1 MTTDEAVIAKTVE
14 VNTLF
19 PVFLKPDKLNILLVG
34 GGYVAMEK
42 LEAIFGNCP
51 NANVKLVG
59 REVSAEIKNFADKRS
74 IPFEERAFTE
84 TDLLERDLVIVA
96 IDDKQVGRHIHQLC
110 KSRNLLVNVADTPP
124 LCDFYLSSVVQKGN
138 LKIAIS
144 TNGKSPTVAKRVKE
158 VLNETFPAEIDQVLT
173 NMTQI
178 RQKLNGDFSDK
189 VKQLNQITFSLVN
202 DQKPEKEQPAKVKIT
217 RPVTITFAI
226 LSAIALMILGHVLF
240 TYLSYERILNVQDWV
255 SAQFNQQLL
264 LYMLGGFT
272 ASLIDGACG
281 MAYGVT
287 STTFLLTL
295 GIPPAAASASV
306 HASEVFNTGAAGLM
320 HWRSGNVNF
329 KLFKKLLIPGI
340 IGAVAGATILSS
352 LHQYSQYLKPVVGCY
367 TLFLGVLIIRKA
379 LNKTRTTAKIKRI
392 GLLAGIGGLLDA
404 IGGGGWGPIVTTGL
418 IAGGRNV
425 RYTIGTST
433 LTKGCVAFT
442 SAVTFILLIGLHH
455 FQVILGLVLGGM
467 IAAPIAVR
475 ISNKLPIKTL
485 LLFVGVVVILVSLRI
500 VSTVFFK

>member
-1 MTTDEAVIAKTVE
+1 METPEIIAPKAVE

-19 PVFLKPDKLNILLVG
+19 PVFLKPDKLDILLIG

-42 LEAIFGNCP
+42 LQAIFGNCP
-51 NANVKLVG
+51 AANVKLVG
-59 REVSAEIKNFADKRS
+59 REVSAEIKEYARKRS
-74 IPFEERAFTE
+74 ICIEERAFAE
-84 TDLLERDLVIVA
+84 DDLLERDLAIVA
-96 IDDKQVGRHIHQLC
+96 IDDKQMSRQIYQFC
-110 KSRNLLVNVADTPP
+110 KARNLLVNVADTPE

-158 VLNETFPAEIDQVLT
+158 VLNETFPSEIDEVLT

-189 VKQLNQITFSLVN
+189 VKQLNQITSGLVN
-202 DQKPEKEQPAKVKIT
+202 GSAQKEQPAKVKVTGPIAIT
-217 RPVTITFAI
+217 LAI
-226 LSAIALMILGHVLF
+226 LSAIGLMILGHLLF
-240 TYLSYERILNVQDWV
+240 VFFAGKGILIAQNWIT
-255 SAQFNQQLL
+255 AQFNQQLL
-264 LYMLGGFT
+264 LYMLGGFV

-287 STTFLLTL
+287 STTFLLSL

-320 HWRSGNVNF
+320 HWKSGNVNL
-329 KLFKKLLIPGI
+329 KLFKTLLIPGI
-340 IGAVAGATILSS
+340 IGAVTGATILSS
-352 LHQYSQYLKPVVGCY
+352 LHEYSHFIKPIVGCY

-379 LNKTRTTAKIKRI
+379 LNKSRSKTKIKKI
-392 GLLAGIGGLLDA
+392 GWLAGFGGLLDA

-418 IAGGRNV
+418 IAGGRNP
-425 RYTIGTST
+425 RYTIGSST

-442 SAVTFILLIGLHH
+442 SAITFIILIGLHH
-455 FQVILGLVLGGM
+455 FQVILGLVLGGL

-475 ISNKLPIKTL
+475 ISNKLPVKTL
-485 LLFVGVVVILVSLRI
+485 MLFVGVIVILVSLRI
-500 VSTVFFK
+500 ISTLFF

>member
-1 MTTDEAVIAKTVE
+1 MEADVATGKAVE

-19 PVFLKPDKLNILLVG
+19 PVFLKPDKLDTLLVG

-42 LEAIFGNCP
+42 LEAIFGNSP
-51 NANVKLVG
+51 TARVQIIG
-59 REVSAEIKNFADKRS
+59 REISTEIKEFAGKRS
-74 IPFEERAFTE
+74 IPFEERAFE
-84 TDLLERDLVIVA
+84 ENDLLEKDLVIVA
-96 IDDKQVGRHIHQLC
+96 IDDKSTSRYIYQLC
-110 KSRNLLVNVADTPP
+110 KSRKILVNVADTPD

-158 VLNETFPAEIDQVLT
+158 VLNETFPAEINDVLT

-189 VKQLNQITFSLVN
+189 VKQLNEITSGLVN
-202 DQKPEKEQPAKVKIT
+202 EQQQPAKVKIT

-226 LSAIALMILGHVLF
+226 LSAIALMILGHLIF

-442 SAVTFILLIGLHH
+442 SAVTFIILIGLHH
-455 FQVILGLVLGGM
+455 FQVILGLILGGM

-475 ISNKLPIKTL
+475 ISNKLPVKTL
-485 LLFVGVVVILVSLRI
+485 MLFVGGVVILVSLRI
-500 VSTVFFK
+500 ISTLFFK

>member
-1 MTTDEAVIAKTVE
+1 MTTEDAATVKAVE

-19 PVFLKPDKLNILLVG
+19 PVFLKPEKLDTLLVG

-42 LEAIFGNCP
+42 LQAIFGNCP
-51 NANVKLVG
+51 TANVQIIG
-59 REVSAEIKNFADKRS
+59 REISAEIKEFAAKRS
-74 IPFEERAFTE
+74 IPLEERAFTE
-84 TDLLERDLVIVA
+84 TDLIEKDMVIVA
-96 IDDKQVGRHIHQLC
+96 IDDKQTSRQIYQLC
-110 KSRNLLVNVADTPP
+110 KSRNLLVNVADTPD

-158 VLNETFPAEIDQVLT
+158 VLNETFPAEIDDVLT

-189 VKQLNQITFSLVN
+189 VKQLNEITSGLLNN
-202 DQKPEKEQPAKVKIT
+202 DQPAKVKIT
-217 RPVTITFAI
+217 RPVAITFAV
-226 LSAIALMILGHVLF
+226 LSAIGLMILGHVLF
-240 TYLSYERILNVQDWV
+240 TYLSYERILNVQDWL
-255 SAQFNQQLL
+255 SAQFNKQLL
-264 LYMLGGFT
+264 LYMLGGFV

-287 STTFLLTL
+287 STTFLLSL

-306 HASEVFNTGAAGLM
+306 HASEVFNNGASGLM
-320 HWRSGNVNF
+320 HWKSGNVNF

-340 IGAVAGATILSS
+340 IGAVTGATILSS
-352 LHQYSQYLKPVVGCY
+352 LHQYSHYLKPVVGCY

-379 LNKTRTTAKIKRI
+379 LNKTRPAKKIKRI
-392 GLLAGIGGLLDA
+392 GLLAGLGGLLDA

-433 LTKGCVAFT
+433 LTKACVAFT
-442 SAVTFILLIGLHH
+442 SALTFILLIGLHH

-475 ISNKLPIKTL
+475 ISNKLPVKTL
-485 LLFVGVVVILVSLRI
+485 MLFVGVVVILVSLRI
-500 VSTVFFK
+500 VLTLFF

>member
-1 MTTDEAVIAKTVE
+1 MQAADVAIGKTAE

-19 PVFLKPDKLNILLVG
+19 PVFLKPDKLETLLVG

-42 LEAIFGNCP
+42 LQAIFGNCP
-51 NANVKLVG
+51 DAKVQIVG
-59 REVSAEIKNFADKRS
+59 REISAEIKNFADKRS

-84 TDLLERDLVIVA
+84 SDLHEKDLVIVA
-96 IDDKQVGRHIHQLC
+96 IDDKQTSRQIYQLC
-110 KSRNLLVNVADTPP
+110 KARNLLVNVADTPD

-158 VLNETFPAEIDQVLT
+158 VLNETFPAEINDVLT

-189 VKQLNQITFSLVN
+189 VKQLNAITSSLVN
-202 DQKPEKEQPAKVKIT
+202 GQPQQPAKVKIT
-217 RPVTITFAI
+217 RPIAITLAI
-226 LSAIALMILGHVLF
+226 LSAFGLMVLGHVLF
-240 TYLSYERILNVQDWV
+240 TYLNYERILNVQDWL

-264 LYMLGGFT
+264 LYMLGGFI

-287 STTFLLTL
+287 STTFLLSM

-306 HASEVFNTGAAGLM
+306 HASEVFNNGASGLM
-320 HWRSGNVNF
+320 HWKAGNVNF
-329 KLFKKLLIPGI
+329 KLFKKLLVPGI
-340 IGAVAGATILSS
+340 IGAVCGATILSS

-379 LNKTRTTAKIKRI
+379 LNKTRPTKKIKKI

-475 ISNKLPIKTL
+475 ISNKLPVKTL
-485 LLFVGVVVILVSLRI
+485 MVFVGVVVILVSLRI
-500 VSTVFFK
+500 ISTVFIG

>member
-1 MTTDEAVIAKTVE
+1 MEAADIATIKTAE

-19 PVFLKPDKLNILLVG
+19 PIFLKPDKLNTLLVG

-42 LEAIFGNCP
+42 LEAIFGNSP
-51 NANVKLVG
+51 AANVKIVG
-59 REVSAEIKNFADKRS
+59 REISAEIKEFAHKRS
-74 IPFEERAFTE
+74 IPFEERAFAE
-84 TDLLERDLVIVA
+84 SDLLEKDMVIVA
-96 IDDKQVGRHIHQLC
+96 IDDKQVGKHIHRLC
-110 KSRNLLVNVADTPP
+110 KSRNLLVNVADTPD

-158 VLNETFPAEIDQVLT
+158 VLNETFPAEINEVLT

-178 RQKLNGDFSDK
+178 RKKLNGDFSDK
-189 VKQLNQITFSLVN
+189 VKQLNAITSGLVN
-202 DQKPEKEQPAKVKIT
+202 AQPQQPAKVKIT
-217 RPVTITFAI
+217 RPVAITLAI
-226 LSAIALMILGHVLF
+226 LSAISLMVLGHVLF
-240 TYLSYERILNVQDWV
+240 TYLNHERILNAQDWLGT
-255 SAQFNQQLL
+255 QFNKQLL

-287 STTFLLTL
+287 STTFLLSL

-306 HASEVFNTGAAGLM
+306 HASEVFNNGASGLM
-320 HWRSGNVNF
+320 HWKSGNVNF
-329 KLFKKLLIPGI
+329 KLFKKLLFPGI
-340 IGAVAGATILSS
+340 IGAVCGATILSS

-379 LNKTRTTAKIKRI
+379 LNKTRPAKKIKRI

-442 SAVTFILLIGLHH
+442 SAVTFIILIGLHH

-475 ISNKLPIKTL
+475 ISNKLPVKTL
-485 LLFVGVVVILVSLRI
+485 MLFVGVVVILVSLRI
-500 VSTVFFK
+500 VSGIFFK

>member
-1 MTTDEAVIAKTVE
+1 MDAAVIGNKVE
-14 VNTLF
+14 MNTLF

-59 REVSAEIKNFADKRS
+59 REVSAEIKEFADKRS
-74 IPFEERAFTE
+74 ICFEERAFAQ
-84 TDLLERDLVIVA
+84 TDLQERDLVIVA
-96 IDDKQVGRHIHQLC
+96 IDDKHVGLEIYKLC
-110 KSRNLLVNVADTPP
+110 KAKNLLVNVADTPAI
-124 LCDFYLSSVVQKGN
+124 CDFYLSSVVQKGN

-158 VLNETFPAEIDQVLT
+158 VLNETFPAEIDEVLT

-189 VKQLNQITFSLVN
+189 VKQLNAITSGLVN
-202 DQKPEKEQPAKVKIT
+202 GQQPEKEQPAKVKIT
-217 RPVTITFAI
+217 RPIAITLAI
-226 LSAIALMILGHVLF
+226 LSAIGLMILGHLLFVFFTGKGVLVAQ
-240 TYLSYERILNVQDWV
+240 SWISE
-255 SAQFNQQLL
+255 QFNQQLL
-264 LYMLGGFT
+264 LYMLGGFI

-287 STTFLLTL
+287 STTFLLSL

-320 HWRSGNVNF
+320 HWKSGNVNL
-329 KLFKKLLIPGI
+329 KLFKTLLIPGI
-340 IGAVAGATILSS
+340 IGAVTGATILSS
-352 LHQYSQYLKPVVGCY
+352 LHGYSHYIKPIVGCY

-379 LNKTRTTAKIKRI
+379 LNKTHSKTKIKKI
-392 GLLAGIGGLLDA
+392 GWLAGFGGLLDA

-418 IAGGRNV
+418 IAGGRNP
-425 RYTIGTST
+425 RYTIGSST

-442 SAVTFILLIGLHH
+442 SAITFIVLIGLHH
-455 FQVILGLVLGGM
+455 FQVILGLVLGGL

-475 ISNKLPIKTL
+475 ISNKLPVKTL
-485 LLFVGVVVILVSLRI
+485 MLFVGVIVILVSLRI
-500 VSTVFFK
+500 VSTIFI

>member
-1 MTTDEAVIAKTVE
+1 MDAAIDKAVE

-19 PVFLKPDKLNILLVG
+19 PVFLKPDKLNTLLVG

-42 LEAIFGNCP
+42 LEAVFGNSP
-51 NANVKLVG
+51 KANVKIIG
-59 REVSAEIKNFADKRS
+59 REVSAEIKEFAHKRS

-84 TDLLERDLVIVA
+84 NDLHHKDLVIVA
-96 IDDKQVGRHIHQLC
+96 IDDKNVSRHIYQLC
-110 KSRNLLVNVADTPP
+110 KTRQILVNVADTPD

-158 VLNETFPAEIDQVLT
+158 VLNETFPAEINDVLT

-189 VKQLNQITFSLVN
+189 VKQLNAITSGLVN
-202 DQKPEKEQPAKVKIT
+202 EQQQPAKVKIT
-217 RPVTITFAI
+217 RPVAITLAV
-226 LSAIALMILGHVLF
+226 LSAVSLMILGHVLF
-240 TYLSYERILNVQDWV
+240 TYLSYERILNMQYWL
-255 SAQFNQQLL
+255 SAQFNKQLL

-287 STTFLLTL
+287 STTFLLSL

-306 HASEVFNTGAAGLM
+306 HASEVFNNGASGLM

-329 KLFKKLLIPGI
+329 KLFKRLLIPGI
-340 IGAVAGATILSS
+340 IGAVSGATILSS

-379 LNKTRTTAKIKRI
+379 LNKTRVTTKIKKI

-442 SAVTFILLIGLHH
+442 SAVTFI
-455 FQVILGLVLGGM
+455 
-467 IAAPIAVR
+467 
-475 ISNKLPIKTL
+475 
-485 LLFVGVVVILVSLRI
+485 
-500 VSTVFFK
+500 

>member
-1 MTTDEAVIAKTVE
+1 MTIDEAVTVKPGE

-19 PVFLKPDKLNILLVG
+19 PVFLKPDKLETLLVG

-51 NANVKLVG
+51 AAHVKIVG
-59 REVSAEIKNFADKRS
+59 REVSAEIKEFARKRS
-74 IPFEERAFTE
+74 IPFEERAFAE
-84 TDLLERDLVIVA
+84 SDLHQKDMVIVA
-96 IDDKQVGRHIHQLC
+96 IDDKQVGKHIHQLC
-110 KSRNLLVNVADTPP
+110 KSRNLLVNVADTPD

-158 VLNETFPAEIDQVLT
+158 VLNEVFPAEIDDVLT

-189 VKQLNQITFSLVN
+189 VKQLNAITASLVN
-202 DQKPEKEQPAKVKIT
+202 EQPAKVKIT
-217 RPVTITFAI
+217 RPVAITLAI
-226 LSAIALMILGHVLF
+226 FSAVSLMILGHVLF
-240 TYLSYERILNVQDWV
+240 TYLNHERILNVQDWL
-255 SAQFNQQLL
+255 STQFNQQLL
-264 LYMLGGFT
+264 LYMLGGFI

-287 STTFLLTL
+287 STTFLLSL

-306 HASEVFNTGAAGLM
+306 HASEVFNNGASGFM
-320 HWRSGNVNF
+320 HWKSGNVNF

-379 LNKTRTTAKIKRI
+379 LNKTRPTKKIKRI
-392 GLLAGIGGLLDA
+392 GLLAGTGGLLDA

-442 SAVTFILLIGLHH
+442 SAVTFIILIGLHH

-475 ISNKLPIKTL
+475 ISNKLPVKTL
-485 LLFVGVVVILVSLRI
+485 LLFVGVVVILVSLKI
-500 VSTVFFK
+500 VSGIFIK

>member
-1 MTTDEAVIAKTVE
+1 MEADVATGKAVE

-19 PVFLKPDKLNILLVG
+19 PVFLKPDKLDTLLVG

-42 LEAIFGNCP
+42 LEAIFGNSP
-51 NANVKLVG
+51 AARVQIIG
-59 REVSAEIKNFADKRS
+59 REISAEIKEFAGKRS
-74 IPFEERAFTE
+74 ISFEERAFE
-84 TDLLERDLVIVA
+84 ENDLVEKDLVIVA
-96 IDDKQVGRHIHQLC
+96 IDDKSTSRYIYQLC
-110 KSRNLLVNVADTPP
+110 KSRKILVNVADTPD

-158 VLNETFPAEIDQVLT
+158 VLNETFPAEINDVLT

-189 VKQLNQITFSLVN
+189 VKQLNEITSGLVN
-202 DQKPEKEQPAKVKIT
+202 EQQQPAKVKIT

-226 LSAIALMILGHVLF
+226 LSAIALMILGHVIF

-442 SAVTFILLIGLHH
+442 SAVTFIILIGLHH
-455 FQVILGLVLGGM
+455 FQVILGLILGGM

-475 ISNKLPIKTL
+475 ISNKLPVKTL
-485 LLFVGVVVILVSLRI
+485 MLFVGGIVILVSLRI
-500 VSTVFFK
+500 ISTLFLK

>member
-1 MTTDEAVIAKTVE
+1 MTADETLTQKPVE

-19 PVFLKPDKLNILLVG
+19 PVFLKPDKLETLLVG

-42 LEAIFGNCP
+42 LQAIFGNCP
-51 NANVKLVG
+51 AANVQIVG
-59 REVSAEIKNFADKRS
+59 REISAEIKNFAGKRS
-74 IPFEERAFTE
+74 IRFEERAFE
-84 TDLLERDLVIVA
+84 ENDLFEKDMVIVA
-96 IDDKQVGRHIHQLC
+96 IDDKPVGRQIYQLC
-110 KSRNLLVNVADTPP
+110 KSRNLLVNVADTPE

-158 VLNETFPAEIDQVLT
+158 VLNETFPAEIDSVLT

-178 RQKLNGDFSDK
+178 RQKLNGDFSAK
-189 VKQLNQITFSLVN
+189 VKQLDEITAGLLK
-202 DQKPEKEQPAKVKIT
+202 DQPKNEQPAKVKIT
-217 RPVTITFAI
+217 RPVTITLAI
-226 LSAIALMILGHVLF
+226 LSAISLMILGHLLF
-240 TYLSYERILNVQDWV
+240 VFFTGRGIIVAQNWV
-255 SAQFNQQLL
+255 TEQFNQQLL
-264 LYMLGGFT
+264 IYMLGGFV

-287 STTFLLTL
+287 STTFLISL

-306 HASEVFNTGAAGLM
+306 HASEVFNNGTSGLM

-340 IGAVAGATILSS
+340 IGAVSGATILSS
-352 LHQYSQYLKPVVGCY
+352 LHQYGHYLKPFVGCY

-379 LNKTRTTAKIKRI
+379 LNKTRPAKKIKRI

-475 ISNKLPIKTL
+475 ISNKLPVKTL
-485 LLFVGVVVILVSLRI
+485 LLFVGMVVILVSLNI
-500 VSTVFFK
+500 ISTLFLK

>member
-1 MTTDEAVIAKTVE
+1 MTTDEAVIKKAAE

-19 PVFLKPDKLNILLVG
+19 PVFLKPDKLNTLLVG

-51 NANVKLVG
+51 EANVKLVG
-59 REVSAEIKNFADKRS
+59 REISAGIKEYAGKRS

-96 IDDKQVGRHIHQLC
+96 IDDKQTGRHIYELC
-110 KSRNLLVNVADTPP
+110 KARNLLVNVADTPP

-189 VKQLNQITFSLVN
+189 VKQLNEITASLVN
-202 DQKPEKEQPAKVKIT
+202 DQPAKVKIT
-217 RPVTITFAI
+217 RPVTITLAI
-226 LSAIALMILGHVLF
+226 LSAISLMILGHVLF
-240 TYLSYERILNVQDWV
+240 TYLNYERILDVQYWL
-255 SAQFNQQLL
+255 SAQFNKQLL

-287 STTFLLTL
+287 STTFLLSL

-306 HASEVFNTGAAGLM
+306 HASEVFNNGASGLM

-340 IGAVAGATILSS
+340 IGAVTGATILSS

-379 LNKTRTTAKIKRI
+379 LNKTRPTKKIKRI
-392 GLLAGIGGLLDA
+392 GLLAGMGGLLDA

-442 SAVTFILLIGLHH
+442 SAITFIILIGLHH

-500 VSTVFFK
+500 VSTIFIK

>member
-1 MTTDEAVIAKTVE
+1 MEADVATGKAVE

-19 PVFLKPDKLNILLVG
+19 PVFLKPDKLDTLLVG

-42 LEAIFGNCP
+42 LEAIFGNSP
-51 NANVKLVG
+51 AARVQIVG
-59 REVSAEIKNFADKRS
+59 REISAEIKEFAGKRS
-74 IPFEERAFTE
+74 IRFEERAFE
-84 TDLLERDLVIVA
+84 ENDLLEKDLVIVA
-96 IDDKQVGRHIHQLC
+96 IDDKQVSKQIYQFC
-110 KSRNLLVNVADTPP
+110 KSRKLLVNVADTPN

-158 VLNETFPAEIDQVLT
+158 VLNETFPAEINDVLT

-189 VKQLNQITFSLVN
+189 VKQLNAITSGLVN
-202 DQKPEKEQPAKVKIT
+202 EQQQPAKVKIT

-240 TYLSYERILNVQDWV
+240 TYLSYERILNMQDWV

-442 SAVTFILLIGLHH
+442 SAVTFIILIGLHH
-455 FQVILGLVLGGM
+455 FQVILGLILGGM

-475 ISNKLPIKTL
+475 ISNKLPVKTL
-485 LLFVGVVVILVSLRI
+485 MLFVGGVVILVSLRI
-500 VSTVFFK
+500 ISTLFFK

>member
-158 VLNETFPAEIDQVLT
+158 VLNETFPAEIDDVLT

-189 VKQLNQITFSLVN
+189 VKQLNQITSGLVN
-202 DQKPEKEQPAKVKIT
+202 EQQQPAKVKIT
-217 RPVTITFAI
+217 RPVTITLAV
-226 LSAIALMILGHVLF
+226 LSAIGLMILGHVLF
-240 TYLSYERILNVQDWV
+240 TYLSYQRIIIAQDWLT
-255 SAQFNQQLL
+255 AQFNQQLL
-264 LYMLGGFT
+264 LYMLGGFI

-287 STTFLLTL
+287 STTFLLSL

-306 HASEVFNTGAAGLM
+306 HASEVFNTGASGLM
-320 HWRSGNVNF
+320 HWKSGNVNF

-442 SAVTFILLIGLHH
+442 SAVTFIILIGLHH
-455 FQVILGLVLGGM
+455 FQVILGLILGGM

-475 ISNKLPIKTL
+475 ISNRLPVKTL
-485 LLFVGVVVILVSLRI
+485 LLFVGIVVILVSLRI
-500 VSTVFFK
+500 ISSLFFK

>member
-1 MTTDEAVIAKTVE
+1 MTANEALAQKPVE

-19 PVFLKPDKLNILLVG
+19 PVFLKPDKLETLLVG

-42 LEAIFGNCP
+42 LQAIFGNCP
-51 NANVKLVG
+51 NANVRIVG
-59 REVSAEIKNFADKRS
+59 REISAEIKNFAGKRS
-74 IPFEERAFTE
+74 IPLEERAFE
-84 TDLLERDLVIVA
+84 ENDLFEKDLVIVA
-96 IDDKQVGRHIHQLC
+96 IDDKPVGRQIYQLC
-110 KSRNLLVNVADTPP
+110 KAKNLLVNVADTPE

-158 VLNETFPAEIDQVLT
+158 VLNETFPTEIDSVLT

-178 RQKLNGDFSDK
+178 RQKLNGDFSAK
-189 VKQLNQITFSLVN
+189 VKQLDEITASLVN
-202 DQKPEKEQPAKVKIT
+202 DQPKNEQPAKMNIT
-217 RPVTITFAI
+217 RPVAITLAVF
-226 LSAIALMILGHVLF
+226 SAISLMILGHLLF
-240 TYLSYERILNVQDWV
+240 VFFTGRGIAVAQNWITE
-255 SAQFNQQLL
+255 QFNQQLL
-264 LYMLGGFT
+264 LYMLGGFV

-287 STTFLLTL
+287 STTFLLSL

-306 HASEVFNTGAAGLM
+306 HASEVFNNGASGFM
-320 HWRSGNVNF
+320 HWKSGNVNF

-340 IGAVAGATILSS
+340 IGAVSGATILSS
-352 LHQYSQYLKPVVGCY
+352 LHQYSHYLKPIVGCY

-379 LNKTRTTAKIKRI
+379 LNKTRTTSKIKKI

-442 SAVTFILLIGLHH
+442 SAITFILLIGLHH

-475 ISNKLPIKTL
+475 ISNKLPVKTL
-485 LLFVGVVVILVSLRI
+485 LLFVGMVVILVSLRI
-500 VSTVFFK
+500 VSSLFLK

>member
-1 MTTDEAVIAKTVE
+1 MTTDEAVTLKPVE

-19 PVFLKPDKLNILLVG
+19 PVFLKPDKLETLLIG

-42 LEAIFGNCP
+42 LEAIFGNSP
-51 NANVKLVG
+51 KANVKVVG
-59 REVSAEIKNFADKRS
+59 REISAEIKEFAHKRS
-74 IPFEERAFTE
+74 IPFEERTFAE
-84 TDLLERDLVIVA
+84 SDLLEKDMVIVA
-96 IDDKQVGRHIHQLC
+96 IDDKQVGRQIHQLC
-110 KSRNLLVNVADTPP
+110 KSRNLLVNVADTPD

-189 VKQLNQITFSLVN
+189 VKQLNAITSGLVN
-202 DQKPEKEQPAKVKIT
+202 RQPQQPAKVKIT
-217 RPVTITFAI
+217 RPVAITLAV
-226 LSAIALMILGHVLF
+226 LSAISLMVLGHVLF
-240 TYLSYERILNVQDWV
+240 TYLNYERILNAQDWLG
-255 SAQFNQQLL
+255 AQFNKQLL

-287 STTFLLTL
+287 STTFLLSL

-306 HASEVFNTGAAGLM
+306 HASEVFNNGASGLM
-320 HWRSGNVNF
+320 HWKSGNVNF

-352 LHQYSQYLKPVVGCY
+352 LHQYSQYLKPIVGCY

-379 LNKTRTTAKIKRI
+379 LNKTPTKTKIKRI
-392 GLLAGIGGLLDA
+392 GWLAGFGGLLDA

-485 LLFVGVVVILVSLRI
+485 MLFVGVVVILVSLRI
-500 VSTVFFK
+500 VSGIFFK

>member
-1 MTTDEAVIAKTVE
+1 MTTEDVAGLKEVE

-19 PVFLKPDKLNILLVG
+19 PVFLKPDKLDTLLVG

-42 LEAIFGNCP
+42 LEAIFGNSP
-51 NANVKLVG
+51 AARVKIVG
-59 REVSAEIKNFADKRS
+59 REISAEIKEFARKRS
-74 IPFEERAFTE
+74 IPFEERSFAE
-84 TDLLERDLVIVA
+84 TDLLSKDLVIVA
-96 IDDKQVGRHIHQLC
+96 IDDKNVSRQIYQLC
-110 KSRNLLVNVADTPP
+110 KAHKILVNVADTPD

-158 VLNETFPAEIDQVLT
+158 VLNETFPAEINDVLT

-189 VKQLNQITFSLVN
+189 VKQLNAITSGLVN
-202 DQKPEKEQPAKVKIT
+202 EQPQQPAKVKIT
-217 RPVTITFAI
+217 RPVAVTLAI
-226 LSAIALMILGHVLF
+226 LSAIGLMILGHVLF
-240 TYLSYERILNVQDWV
+240 TYLNYERILNVQDWL
-255 SAQFNQQLL
+255 SEQFNKQLL

-287 STTFLLTL
+287 STTFLLSL

-306 HASEVFNTGAAGLM
+306 HASEVFNNGASGLM
-320 HWRSGNVNF
+320 HWKSGNVNF

-340 IGAVAGATILSS
+340 IGAVSGATILSS

-367 TLFLGVLIIRKA
+367 TLFLGILIIRKA
-379 LNKTRTTAKIKRI
+379 LNKTRVTTKIKKI

-442 SAVTFILLIGLHH
+442 SAVTFILFIGLHH
-455 FQVILGLVLGGM
+455 FQVILGLILGGM

-475 ISNKLPIKTL
+475 ISNKLPVKTL
-485 LLFVGVVVILVSLRI
+485 MLFVGVVVIVVSLRI
-500 VSTVFFK
+500 VSSLFI

>member
-1 MTTDEAVIAKTVE
+1 MEADVATGKAVE

-19 PVFLKPDKLNILLVG
+19 PVFLKPDKLDTLLVG

-42 LEAIFGNCP
+42 LEAIFGNSP
-51 NANVKLVG
+51 AARVQIIG
-59 REVSAEIKNFADKRS
+59 REISAEIKEFAGKRS
-74 IPFEERAFTE
+74 ISFEERAFE
-84 TDLLERDLVIVA
+84 ENDLVEKDLVIVA
-96 IDDKQVGRHIHQLC
+96 IDDKSTSRYIYQLC
-110 KSRNLLVNVADTPP
+110 KSRKILVNVADTPD

-158 VLNETFPAEIDQVLT
+158 VLNETFPAEINDVLT

-189 VKQLNQITFSLVN
+189 VKQLNEITSGLVN
-202 DQKPEKEQPAKVKIT
+202 EQQQPAKVKIT

-240 TYLSYERILNVQDWV
+240 TYLSYERILNMQDWV

-442 SAVTFILLIGLHH
+442 SAVTFIILIGLHH
-455 FQVILGLVLGGM
+455 FQVILGLILGGM

-475 ISNKLPIKTL
+475 ISNKLPVKTL
-485 LLFVGVVVILVSLRI
+485 MLFVGGVVILVSLRI
-500 VSTVFFK
+500 ISTLFFK

>member
-1 MTTDEAVIAKTVE
+1 MATDEAVIAKAVE

-34 GGYVAMEK
+34 GGYVATEK
-42 LEAIFGNCP
+42 LEAIFSNCP
-51 NANVKLVG
+51 EANVKLVG
-59 REVSAEIKNFADKRS
+59 REVSAEIKKYADKRS
-74 IPFEERAFTE
+74 IPFEERAFAE

-96 IDDKQVGRHIHQLC
+96 IDDKQVGRHIYELC
-110 KSRNLLVNVADTPP
+110 KARNLLVNVADTPP

-158 VLNETFPAEIDQVLT
+158 VLNETFPAEIDDVLT

-189 VKQLNQITFSLVN
+189 VKQLNAITSGLVHE
-202 DQKPEKEQPAKVKIT
+202 QQQPAKVKIT
-217 RPVTITFAI
+217 RPVAITLAI
-226 LSAIALMILGHVLF
+226 LSAISLMILGHVLF
-240 TYLSYERILNVQDWV
+240 TYLSYQRILNAQDWL

-264 LYMLGGFT
+264 LYMLGGFI

-287 STTFLLTL
+287 STTFLLSL

-306 HASEVFNTGAAGLM
+306 HASEVFNNGASGLM
-320 HWRSGNVNF
+320 HWKSGNVNF

-379 LNKTRTTAKIKRI
+379 LNKTRSTTKIKKI

-475 ISNKLPIKTL
+475 ISNKLPVKTL
-485 LLFVGVVVILVSLRI
+485 MLFVGAVVILVSLRI
-500 VSTVFFK
+500 VSGIFFK

>member
-1 MTTDEAVIAKTVE
+1 MTTDEAVIAKAVE

-19 PVFLKPDKLNILLVG
+19 PVFLKPDKLETLLIG

-42 LEAIFGNCP
+42 LQAIFGNSP
-51 NANVKLVG
+51 AANVKIVG
-59 REVSAEIKNFADKRS
+59 RVISAEIKEYAGKRS
-74 IPFEERAFTE
+74 IPFEERAFAE
-84 TDLLERDLVIVA
+84 TDLLEKDMVIVA
-96 IDDKQVGRHIHQLC
+96 IDDKQVSRQIYQLC
-110 KSRNLLVNVADTPP
+110 KSRNLLVNVADTPD

-178 RQKLNGDFSDK
+178 RHKLNGDFSDK
-189 VKQLNQITFSLVN
+189 VKQLNEITSNLVN
-202 DQKPEKEQPAKVKIT
+202 DQQQPAKVKIT
-217 RPVTITFAI
+217 RPVTITLAI
-226 LSAIALMILGHVLF
+226 LSAISLMILGHVLF
-240 TYLSYERILNVQDWV
+240 TYLNYERILNAQYWLGE
-255 SAQFNQQLL
+255 QFNKQLL

-287 STTFLLTL
+287 STTFLLSL

-306 HASEVFNTGAAGLM
+306 HASEVFNNGASGLM
-320 HWRSGNVNF
+320 HWKSGNVNF
-329 KLFKKLLIPGI
+329 KLFKKLLLPGI
-340 IGAVAGATILSS
+340 IGAVTGATILSS
-352 LHQYSQYLKPVVGCY
+352 LHQYGHYLKPVVGCY

-379 LNKTRTTAKIKRI
+379 LNKTRPTSKIKKI
-392 GLLAGIGGLLDA
+392 GWLAGFGGLLDA

-442 SAVTFILLIGLHH
+442 SAVTFIILIGLHH

-475 ISNKLPIKTL
+475 ISNKLPVKTL
-485 LLFVGVVVILVSLRI
+485 MLFVGVVVILVSLNI
-500 VSTVFFK
+500 VATLFYK

>member
-1 MTTDEAVIAKTVE
+1 MTTEEVATVKAVE

-19 PVFLKPDKLNILLVG
+19 PVFLKPEKLDTLLVG

-42 LEAIFGNCP
+42 LQAIFSNCP
-51 NANVKLVG
+51 TANVQIVG
-59 REVSAEIKNFADKRS
+59 REISAEIKEFAGKRS
-74 IPFEERAFTE
+74 ILVEERAFE
-84 TDLLERDLVIVA
+84 ENDLVEKDLVIVA
-96 IDDKQVGRHIHQLC
+96 VDDKQMSRQIYQLC
-110 KSRNLLVNVADTPP
+110 RSRNLLVNVADTPD

-158 VLNETFPAEIDQVLT
+158 VLNETFPAEIDDVLT

-189 VKQLNQITFSLVN
+189 VKQLNEITSGLVN
-202 DQKPEKEQPAKVKIT
+202 DQPAKVKIT
-217 RPVTITFAI
+217 RPVAITFAV
-226 LSAIALMILGHVLF
+226 LSAIGLMVLGHVLF
-240 TYLSYERILNVQDWV
+240 TYLNHERILNVQDWL

-264 LYMLGGFT
+264 LYMLGGFI

-287 STTFLLTL
+287 STTFLLSL

-306 HASEVFNTGAAGLM
+306 HASEVFNNGASGLM
-320 HWRSGNVNF
+320 HWKSGNVNF

-340 IGAVAGATILSS
+340 IGAVTGATILSS
-352 LHQYSQYLKPVVGCY
+352 LHQYSQYLKPIVGCY

-379 LNKTRTTAKIKRI
+379 LNKTRPATKIKRI

-475 ISNKLPIKTL
+475 ISNKLPVKTL
-485 LLFVGVVVILVSLRI
+485 MLFVGVVVILVSLRI
-500 VSTVFFK
+500 VATLFFK

>member
-1 MTTDEAVIAKTVE
+1 MEVSDVASDKKVE

-19 PVFLKPDKLNILLVG
+19 PVFLKPDKLDTLLVG

-42 LEAIFGNCP
+42 LEAIFGNSP
-51 NANVKLVG
+51 AARVKIVG
-59 REVSAEIKNFADKRS
+59 REISEEIKEFAAKRS
-74 IPFEERAFTE
+74 IAFEERAFAE
-84 TDLLERDLVIVA
+84 TDLLAKDLVIVA
-96 IDDKQVGRHIHQLC
+96 VDDKNVSQYIYQLC
-110 KSRNLLVNVADTPP
+110 KASKILVNVADTPD
-124 LCDFYLSSVVQKGN
+124 LCDFYLSSVVHKGN

-158 VLNETFPAEIDQVLT
+158 VLNETFPAEIDDVLT

-189 VKQLNQITFSLVN
+189 VKQLNTLTSGLVN
-202 DQKPEKEQPAKVKIT
+202 EQQQPAKVKIT
-217 RPVTITFAI
+217 RPVTITLAI
-226 LSAIALMILGHVLF
+226 LSAISLMILGHVLF
-240 TYLSYERILNVQDWV
+240 TYLNYERILNLQDWV
-255 SAQFNQQLL
+255 GAQFNQQLL
-264 LYMLGGFT
+264 LYMLGGFI

-287 STTFLLTL
+287 STTFLLSL

-306 HASEVFNTGAAGLM
+306 HASEVFNNGTSGLM
-320 HWRSGNVNF
+320 HWKSGNVNF

-340 IGAVAGATILSS
+340 IGAVSGATILSS

-379 LNKTRTTAKIKRI
+379 LNKTRTTAKIKKI

-475 ISNKLPIKTL
+475 ISNKLPVKTL
-485 LLFVGVVVILVSLRI
+485 MVFVGVVVIMVSLRI
-500 VSTVFFK
+500 VSGIFFK

>member
-1 MTTDEAVIAKTVE
+1 MEADVATGKAVE

-19 PVFLKPDKLNILLVG
+19 PVFLKPDKLDTLLVG

-42 LEAIFGNCP
+42 LEAIFGNSP
-51 NANVKLVG
+51 AARVQIIG
-59 REVSAEIKNFADKRS
+59 REISAEIKEFVGKRS
-74 IPFEERAFTE
+74 IPFEERVFIE
-84 TDLLERDLVIVA
+84 SDLRAKDLVIVA
-96 IDDKQVGRHIHQLC
+96 IDDKSTSRYIYQLC
-110 KSRNLLVNVADTPP
+110 KSRKILVNVADTPD

-158 VLNETFPAEIDQVLT
+158 VLNETFPAEINDVLT

-189 VKQLNQITFSLVN
+189 VKQLNEITSGLVN
-202 DQKPEKEQPAKVKIT
+202 EQQQPAKVKIT

-240 TYLSYERILNVQDWV
+240 TYLSYERILNMQDWV

-442 SAVTFILLIGLHH
+442 SAVTFIILIGLHH
-455 FQVILGLVLGGM
+455 FQVILGLILGGM

-475 ISNKLPIKTL
+475 ISNKLPVKTL
-485 LLFVGVVVILVSLRI
+485 MLFVGGVVILVSLRI
-500 VSTVFFK
+500 ISTLFFK

>member
-1 MTTDEAVIAKTVE
+1 MEADVATGKAVE

-19 PVFLKPDKLNILLVG
+19 PIFLKPDKLDTLLVG

-51 NANVKLVG
+51 AANVQIVG
-59 REVSAEIKNFADKRS
+59 REISAEIKEFAGKRS
-74 IPFEERAFTE
+74 IPFEERAFE
-84 TDLLERDLVIVA
+84 ENDLLEKDLVIVA
-96 IDDKQVGRHIHQLC
+96 IDDKQVSKQIYQLS
-110 KSRNLLVNVADTPP
+110 KANNILVNVADTPD

-158 VLNETFPAEIDQVLT
+158 VLNETFPAEINDVLT

-189 VKQLNQITFSLVN
+189 VKQLNEITSGLVN
-202 DQKPEKEQPAKVKIT
+202 EQQQPAKVKIT

-240 TYLSYERILNVQDWV
+240 TYLSYERILNMQDWV

-379 LNKTRTTAKIKRI
+379 LNKTRTTVKIKRI

-442 SAVTFILLIGLHH
+442 SAVTFIILIGLHH
-455 FQVILGLVLGGM
+455 FQVILGLILGGM

-475 ISNKLPIKTL
+475 ISNKLPVKTL
-485 LLFVGVVVILVSLRI
+485 MLFVGGVVILVSLRI
-500 VSTVFFK
+500 ISTLFLK

>member
-1 MTTDEAVIAKTVE
+1 MDAAIGNKVE

-19 PVFLKPDKLNILLVG
+19 PIFLKPDKLDTLLVG

-42 LEAIFGNCP
+42 LEAIFGNSP
-51 NANVKLVG
+51 AARVKIVG
-59 REVSAEIKNFADKRS
+59 REISVEIKNFADKRS
-74 IPFEERAFTE
+74 IPFEERAFAE
-84 TDLLERDLVIVA
+84 TDLLAKDLVIVA
-96 IDDKQVGRHIHQLC
+96 IDNKNVSHHIYQLC
-110 KSRNLLVNVADTPP
+110 KTHKILVNVADTPD

-158 VLNETFPAEIDQVLT
+158 VLNETFPAEINDVLT

-189 VKQLNQITFSLVN
+189 VKQLNAITSGLVN
-202 DQKPEKEQPAKVKIT
+202 EQQQPAKVKIT
-217 RPVTITFAI
+217 RSVAVTLAI
-226 LSAIALMILGHVLF
+226 LSAFALMVLGHVLF
-240 TYLSYERILNVQDWV
+240 TYLNHERILNVQDWL

-287 STTFLLTL
+287 STTFLLSL

-306 HASEVFNTGAAGLM
+306 HASEVFNNGASGLM
-320 HWRSGNVNF
+320 HWKSGNVNF

-340 IGAVAGATILSS
+340 IGAVSGATILSS
-352 LHQYSQYLKPVVGCY
+352 LHQYSHYLKPVVGCY

-379 LNKTRTTAKIKRI
+379 LNKTRSTTKIKKI

-475 ISNKLPIKTL
+475 ISNKLPVKTL

-500 VSTVFFK
+500 VSTIFLK

>member
-1 MTTDEAVIAKTVE
+1 MEAADVAIGKAE

-19 PVFLKPDKLNILLVG
+19 PVFLKPDKLNTLLVG

-42 LEAIFGNCP
+42 LEAIFGNSP
-51 NANVKLVG
+51 KANVKIVG
-59 REVSAEIKNFADKRS
+59 REISAEIKNFAGKRS

-84 TDLLERDLVIVA
+84 SDLLERDLVIVA
-96 IDDKQVGRHIHQLC
+96 IDDKQVGRQIYELC
-110 KSRNLLVNVADTPP
+110 KARNLLVNVADTPP

-158 VLNETFPAEIDQVLT
+158 VLNETFPLEINDVLT

-189 VKQLNQITFSLVN
+189 VKQLNVITSSLVN
-202 DQKPEKEQPAKVKIT
+202 ESQQPAKVKIT
-217 RPVTITFAI
+217 RPVAITLAI
-226 LSAIALMILGHVLF
+226 LSAISLMILGHVLF
-240 TYLSYERILNVQDWV
+240 TYLNYERILNVQYWL

-287 STTFLLTL
+287 STTFLLSL

-306 HASEVFNTGAAGLM
+306 HASEVFNNGAAGLM
-320 HWRSGNVNF
+320 HWKSGNVNF

-340 IGAVAGATILSS
+340 IGAVCGATILSS
-352 LHQYSQYLKPVVGCY
+352 LHQYSQYLKPIVGCY

-379 LNKTRTTAKIKRI
+379 LNKTPTKTKIKRI
-392 GLLAGIGGLLDA
+392 GWLAGFGGLLDA

-442 SAVTFILLIGLHH
+442 SAVTFIILIGFHH

-475 ISNKLPIKTL
+475 ISNKLPVKTL
-485 LLFVGVVVILVSLRI
+485 MIFVGIVVILVSLRI
-500 VSTVFFK
+500 VSGIFLK

>member
-1 MTTDEAVIAKTVE
+1 MEAEDIATIKTVE

-19 PVFLKPDKLNILLVG
+19 PVFLKPDKLETLLVG

-42 LEAIFGNCP
+42 LQAIFGNSP
-51 NANVKLVG
+51 KANVKVVG
-59 REVSAEIKNFADKRS
+59 REISAEIKEFADKRS
-74 IPFEERAFTE
+74 IPFEERAFIE
-84 TDLLERDLVIVA
+84 SDLLEKDMVIVA
-96 IDDKQVGRHIHQLC
+96 IDDKQVGKHIHQLC
-110 KSRNLLVNVADTPP
+110 KSRNLLVNVADTPD

-158 VLNETFPAEIDQVLT
+158 VLNETFPAEIDDVLN

-189 VKQLNQITFSLVN
+189 VKQLNEITASLVN
-202 DQKPEKEQPAKVKIT
+202 EQPAKVTIT
-217 RPVTITFAI
+217 RPIAVTLAI
-226 LSAIALMILGHVLF
+226 LSAIGLMILGHVLF
-240 TYLSYERILNVQDWV
+240 TYLNHERILNVQDWL
-255 SAQFNQQLL
+255 SEQFNKQLL

-287 STTFLLTL
+287 STTFLLSL

-306 HASEVFNTGAAGLM
+306 HASEVFNNGASGFM
-320 HWRSGNVNF
+320 HWKSGNVNF

-379 LNKTRTTAKIKRI
+379 LNKTRPTNKIKKI

-418 IAGGRNV
+418 IAGGRNA

-442 SAVTFILLIGLHH
+442 SAVTFIILIGLHH

-485 LLFVGVVVILVSLRI
+485 LLFVGTVVIIVSLRI
-500 VSTVFFK
+500 VSTIFIK